1 MVSTSDRRL
10 GAESDLRF
18 VSSLPLEGPLNDDA
32 FKVVATFELPSA
44 GKRKT
49 RKVLEPATGIEPATC
64 GLRIS
69 EDPPFVCRYGTGFSV
84 PWSGIDSTKSSFKL
98 SRSGKG
104 H

>member
-1 MVSTSDRRL
+1 MVSTSDRHL

-69 EDPPFVCRYGTGFSV
+69 GR
-84 PWSGIDSTKSSFKL
+84 GIA
-98 SRSGKG
+98 
-104 H
+104 